1 MSGGHLMLWS
11 LVGEKS
17 VTLVSCFNFSHFA
30 FCLQKIPGRPS
41 PVLAHVKTAVQKVT
55 EHKELLLHLC
65 YFFPSL
71 ETQCLEKKET

>member
-1 MSGGHLMLWS
+1 MLWS

-55 EHKELLLHLC
+55 DTRNC
-65 YFFPSL
+65 FCIFAISSL
-71 ETQCLEKKET
+71 AVRLSA